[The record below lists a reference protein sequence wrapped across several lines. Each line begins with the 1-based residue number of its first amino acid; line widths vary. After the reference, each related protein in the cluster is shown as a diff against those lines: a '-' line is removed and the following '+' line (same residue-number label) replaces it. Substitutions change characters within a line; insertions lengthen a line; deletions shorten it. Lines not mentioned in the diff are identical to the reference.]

1 VGGDVRGIEPAKRR
15 WSPWPGLFW
24 FAGGRRAVLRHAPS
38 ELPFYNGLG
47 LAVILTGLVSG
58 ATLSFA
64 ISLVL
69 DEPIKHLW
77 PLFLVWAVFIVNV
90 DRLMMMSLHSRRQIA
105 GIIPRVIFT
114 VVIGVQVAEAVVLPL
129 FQPEIAQQL
138 TTTQFNDLRERQ
150 TTITHFYNP
159 RIVADQQG
167 IDSVQQQENAIIQHR
182 DHDTYISNCEAKE
195 KACSLTHELGCG
207 PVCQHYAQ
215 LASAE
220 QAELND
226 VAPRDNAE
234 ITQLELDVKS
244 LTTAENKQIATAQST
259 TAHDAGLLARETA
272 LAQVIKAH
280 PGVGLIVWLIRAALV
295 LADLLPLTFK
305 IMHLRKDSPY
315 EQVWSALRRRECLA
329 AHRIDRRTEVK
340 KARIDGKARADQ
352 QVDEVV
358 IDVDHDIRIN
368 EQENRVPWG
377 AATGSRAGRPAH
389 QPPVDALSLSSFV
402 SNMQGHGSHESMPV
416 PVPRTLAIAG
426 WTGTGLLVALGC
438 GLTLLGLDSHHWP
451 PAEIPA
457 AFLATASVSLMV
469 FTRGFRSAPA
479 WAQQASFVTLLA
491 GLALPLMA
499 VVTGL

>member
-1 VGGDVRGIEPAKRR
+1 VRRIVPVRRR

-47 LAVILTGLVSG
+47 VAVILTGLVSG
-58 ATLSFA
+58 ATLSYT
-64 ISLVL
+64 ISIVL
-69 DEPIKHLW
+69 DEPVKHLW
-77 PLFLVWAVFIVNV
+77 LLFLVWAMFIVNV

-105 GIIPRVIFT
+105 GIIPRVLFT
-114 VVIGVQVAEAVVLPL
+114 LVIGVQVAEAVVLPL

-138 TTTQFNDLRERQ
+138 TTTQFIDLTGRQ
-150 TTITHFYNP
+150 TVITHFYNP
-159 RIVADQQG
+159 QIVADEQR
-167 IDSVQQQENAIIQHR
+167 INSVQQQENAIIQQR
-182 DHDTYISNCEAKE
+182 NHDTYISNCEAKE

-215 LASAE
+215 LAAAQ
-220 QAELND
+220 QAELNA

-234 ITQLELDVKS
+234 IKQLTLDIKS
-244 LTTAENKQIATAQST
+244 LTTAEDQQIATAQST

-272 LAQVIKAH
+272 LAQVVKAH
-280 PGVGLIVWLIRAALV
+280 PGVGIIVWLIRAALV

-305 IMHLRKDSPY
+305 IMHLRADSPY
-315 EQVWSALRRRECLA
+315 EQVWAALRRQECLA
-329 AHRIDRRTEVK
+329 AHQIDRRTEVK

-352 QVDEVV
+352 EINQVV

-368 EQENRVPWG
+368 EQESRAPWG
-377 AATGSRAGRPAH
+377 TAAGSGASRPAH
-389 QPPVDALSLSSFV
+389 QPPVEALSLSSFV

-426 WTGTGLLVALGC
+426 WTGTGLLVAFSC
-438 GLTLLGLDSHHWP
+438 GLTLLGLHGHQWP
-451 PAEIPA
+451 PAEMPA
-457 AFLATASVSLMV
+457 VFLASAAVSLMV
-469 FTRGFRSAPA
+469 FTRGFRRAPA

-491 GLALPLMA
+491 GLGLPLVA